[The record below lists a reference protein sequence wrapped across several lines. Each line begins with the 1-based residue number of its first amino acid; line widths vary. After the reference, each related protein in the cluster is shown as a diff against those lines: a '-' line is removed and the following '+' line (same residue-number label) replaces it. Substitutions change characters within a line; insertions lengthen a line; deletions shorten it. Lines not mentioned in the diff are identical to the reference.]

1 MAGDKPTNEEIAR
14 ILEQI
19 ADLLEE
25 QEENTYRVRAY
36 RNGAVSVRA
45 AEEPVAELARRDPAG
60 LQALP
65 DIGQGLSGVIEELV
79 ETGRSSLLQRLQ
91 GEVSPQ
97 AVFSQVPGIGPELA
111 NRIVSQLKI
120 GSLEEL
126 EQAAHD
132 GRLDRVEGFGPKR
145 LQTVR
150 LSLAGMLSGAA
161 RRHLQEA
168 DTEKPKEQPARP
180 PVVLLLDVDAEYR
193 RRAEADELKKI
204 APRRFNPEGKAWLP
218 IMNVNRDNWRFTAL
232 YSNTAR
238 AHELDAIYDWVVV
251 YYERPGQKEQQATV
265 VTAGSGSL
273 QGKRVVRGRE
283 KETREYYDQ

>member
-1 MAGDKPTNEEIAR
+1 MAGKKRTNEEIAR
-14 ILEQI
+14 VLERI

-25 QEENTYRVRAY
+25 QGENVYRVRAY
-36 RNGAVSVRA
+36 RAGAASVRA
-45 AEEPVAELARRDPAG
+45 AEEPVAELARQDPAG

-91 GEVSPQ
+91 GEVSPR
-97 AVFSQVPGIGPELA
+97 AIFSQVPGIGPELA
-111 NRIVSQLKI
+111 DRIASQLKI

-132 GRLDRVEGFGPKR
+132 GRLDQVEGFGPKR

-161 RRHLQEA
+161 RRRLQEA
-168 DTEKPKEQPARP
+168 DTEKPKEPPARP
-180 PVVLLLDVDAEYR
+180 PVALLLAVDTEYR

-218 IMNVNRDNWRFTAL
+218 VMTVQRDGWRFTAL

-238 AHELDAIYDWVVV
+238 AHELGTTYDWVVI
-251 YYERPGQKEQQATV
+251 YYERPGQNEQQATV

-283 KETREYYDQ
+283 KETREFYNQ

>member
-1 MAGDKPTNEEIAR
+1 MVADKPTNEDIAR
-14 ILEQI
+14 VLERI

-25 QEENTYRVRAY
+25 QGENEHRVRAY

-45 AEEPVAELARRDPAG
+45 AQEPVAELARQDPAR
-60 LQALP
+60 LQKLP
-65 DIGQGLSGVIEELV
+65 DIGQGLSGVIEELAA
-79 ETGRSSLLQRLQ
+79 TGRSSLLQRLQ
-91 GEVSPQ
+91 GEVSPR

-111 NRIVSQLKI
+111 ERIASQLKI
-120 GSLEEL
+120 SSLEEL

-145 LQTVR
+145 LETVR
-150 LSLAGMLSGAA
+150 LSLAGILSGAA
-161 RRHLQEA
+161 RRRLQEA
-168 DTEKPKEQPARP
+168 GPDKKKEPQDRP
-180 PVVLLLDVDAEYR
+180 PVGLLLEIDAEYR
-193 RRAEADELKKI
+193 RRAEAGELKKI

-218 IMNVNRDNWRFTAL
+218 VMNEKRDGWRFTAL

-238 AHELDAIYDWVVV
+238 AHELGATYDWVVI

-265 VTAGSGSL
+265 VTAGSGPL

-283 KETREYYDQ
+283 KETREYYQ

>member
-1 MAGDKPTNEEIAR
+1 MAGKKPTNEEIAR
-14 ILEQI
+14 VLERI

-25 QEENTYRVRAY
+25 QGENEYRVRAY
-36 RNGAVSVRA
+36 RTGAASVRA
-45 AEEPVAELARRDPAG
+45 EEGSVEELARQNPAG

-65 DIGQGLSGVIEELV
+65 NIGQGLSGVIEEMV

-91 GEVSPQ
+91 GEVSPR
-97 AVFSQVPGIGPELA
+97 AIFSQVPGIGPELA
-111 NRIVSQLKI
+111 ERIASQLKI
-120 GSLEEL
+120 DSLEEL

-150 LSLAGMLSGAA
+150 LSLAGILSGAA
-161 RRHLQEA
+161 QRHLREA
-168 DTEKPKEQPARP
+168 DAEKPKEPPARP
-180 PVVLLLDVDAEYR
+180 PVALLLKIDAEYR
-193 RRAEADELKKI
+193 RQAEAGELKKI

-218 IMNVNRDNWRFTAL
+218 VMNVQQDGWRFTAL

-238 AHELDAIYDWVVV
+238 AHELSATYDWVVI
-251 YYERPGQKEQQATV
+251 YYERPGQNEQQATV

-283 KETREYYDQ
+283 KEMREFYNQ